1 MDIQLD
7 EEFRER
13 WRRYFPNAEWPIVF
27 YYTDTV
33 SNQDISES
41 KNEHRCLI
49 FNLNRVRE
57 GYTFIFD
64 ADSRG
69 CFGGKRYTGYAA
81 NLRPDFEY
89 FLSCGIPGKMEGERY
104 KKSPEMVKELLSK
117 DTPFTAP
124 AQYLV
129 FKRWDKLEAEDQPLA
144 VIFFAGAD
152 VLSGLF
158 TLANFDATDPHG
170 VVAPFSSGCSSIIK
184 LPLLQARSQHPKC
197 ILGMFDVSARPFVP
211 GHTLTFTVPMQRF
224 IEMIGNMQ
232 ESFLI
237 TPSWDEVR
245 ARIAKNGQVG

>member
-1 MDIQLD
+1 MDTQLV
-7 EEFRER
+7 EQFRER
-13 WRRYFPNAEWPIVF
+13 WQHFFPTAEWPIVF

-33 SNQDISES
+33 SDHERSES

-49 FNLNRVRE
+49 SNLNRVRE
-57 GYTFIFD
+57 GYTFNFD
-64 ADSRG
+64 ANSRG
-69 CFGGKRYTGYAA
+69 CFGGKRYTGFAA

-124 AQYLV
+124 ARYLV
-129 FKRWDKLEAEDQPLA
+129 FKRWDKLAATDEPLA
-144 VIFFAGAD
+144 VIFFASPD

-158 TLANFDATDPHG
+158 TLANFDSIDPHG
-170 VVAPFSSGCSSIIK
+170 VSAPFGSGCSSIIK
-184 LPLLQARSQHPKC
+184 FPLLEASSHHPKC

-211 GHTLTFTVPMQRF
+211 GHALTFTVPMQRF
-224 IEMIGNMQ
+224 VEMIGNMQ

-245 ARIAKNGQVG
+245 KRIVKNMQVG